1 MKWVM
6 NNFKNLWI
14 NKNVRKPFPNYKSR
28 NTCMNQIYI
37 KNS

>member
-1 MKWVM
+1 M

-28 NTCMNQIYI
+28 NTRMNQIYI
-37 KNS
+37 KYS

>member
-1 MKWVM
+1 M
-6 NNFKNLWI
+6 NNFENLWI

-37 KNS
+37 KYS